1 MTGLPRALRGYLWA
15 LYGAAIALVAMQAT
29 LLPRLLAHLHRGDL
43 AGAALFVLL
52 VSLGERTTLQVT
64 PAVNQNMAGALHIA
78 AILLFPPPLPLA
90 IALAAS
96 LAVEAPQTQR
106 PAYKRAF
113 NVCLSAL
120 SVGLSSLVVARLVSP
135 ASPVALAAGHAAA
148 LPTLALLLALYYAL
162 NSGLLLGVFCLQRRA
177 LPWRV
182 WRATHQPTALP
193 ELAICALGVL
203 AAVVWRVDPLLFG
216 LFALPALALH
226 AAVRTAAR
234 AVAAE
239 GRAAAALAQ
248 ASADG
253 LTGLLNHRALHD
265 RLDAE
270 IAHAARTGRPL
281 ALVMIDLDDFRAI
294 NNGHGHQIGDAALVA
309 IAAALRVSIRTADV
323 AGRYGGDEFA
333 VILPEADLD
342 EALAVAERAC
352 AAIAAVVIPTR
363 AAPVRPAASL
373 GVAALPRHART
384 RAALIHAADHAA
396 YAAKDAGK
404 NRVRPAADTADTA
417 DTADAA
423 DTADS
428 APSVSLCLLPEH
440 S

>member
-15 LYGAAIALVAMQAT
+15 LYGAGAALVATQAA
-29 LLPRLLAHLHRGDL
+29 LLLRLPPPLSRGDL
-43 AGAALFVLL
+43 AGAALFILL
-52 VSLGERTTLQVT
+52 VYLGERMTLQVT

-78 AILLFPPPLPLA
+78 TILLFPPPLPLA

-96 LAVEAPQTQR
+96 LAVETPQTRR

-113 NVCLSAL
+113 NVCLSTLA
-120 SVGLSSLVVARLVSP
+120 VGVTGLVVARLAGP
-135 ASPVALAAGHAAA
+135 IALGAGQVVAA
-148 LPTLALLLALYYAL
+148 LPALALLLALYYAL

-177 LPWRV
+177 PPWRV
-182 WRATHQPTALP
+182 WRDTHRPTALP
-193 ELAICALGVL
+193 ELALGALGILV
-203 AAVVWRVDPLLFG
+203 AVVWRVDPFLLG

-239 GRAAAALAQ
+239 ERAAAALAQ

-265 RLDAE
+265 RLDEE
-270 IAHAARTGRPL
+270 IARAARTGRPL

-309 IAAALRVSIRTADV
+309 IAAAIRASVRTADI

-342 EALAVAERAC
+342 EALAVAGRAC
-352 AAIAAVVIPTR
+352 AAIAAVAIPTR
-363 AAPVRPAASL
+363 AATVHPAASL

-384 RAALIHAADHAA
+384 RAALIHAADRAA

-404 NRVRPAADTADTA
+404 NRVRPAD
-417 DTADAA
+417 DAPPA
-423 DTADS
+423 S
-428 APSVSLCLLPEH
+428 SLLLTWH